1 MKISCEI
8 IGKVDSGDVSKISME
23 NNNGVVISTLTTGAT
38 LQEFLVPTETGAL
51 KNIVLG
57 SVISRIT
64 IRIIYVPASPLVGL
78 LEELGK
84 LRILIIWFFIAFLR
98 MREKTAYMAVQ
109 KECRF
114 KIGTMSQT

>member
-38 LQEFLVPTETGAL
+38 LQEFLV
-51 KNIVLG
+51 
-57 SVISRIT
+57 SVITRIT
-64 IRIIYVPASPLVGL
+64 IRIIYVPASLLVGL

-98 MREKTAYMAVQ
+98 MREKTVYMAVQ

>member
-1 MKISCEI
+1 
-8 IGKVDSGDVSKISME
+8 ME
-23 NNNGVVISTLTTGAT
+23 NDKGVIISTLTTGAT

-57 SVISRIT
+57 SGVITRIN

-84 LRILIIWFFIAFLR
+84 LLGILNMVLTAFQ
-98 MREKTAYMAVQ
+98 E
-109 KECRF
+109 
-114 KIGTMSQT
+114 